1 MLNMFRDVTQL
12 LNSSINYNIKYRC
25 YVDSLF
31 SVHPKLGVGELT
43 SSMLLLHSR
52 YFYLVFCICWFFWGW
67 WSNFQWCQVYS
78 DLYI

>member
-1 MLNMFRDVTQL
+1 MFRDETQL

-43 SSMLLLHSR
+43 SSMLTSSMLLLHSR
-52 YFYLVFCICWFFWGW
+52 YFYLVFVGSFEDDGLIFNDAKSTQIFT
-67 WSNFQWCQVYS
+67 
-78 DLYI
+78 